1 MKRRFIPIL
10 TFEAVKIM
18 LYGVPLFPWWKSYL
32 RRKKL
37 NIINKKP
44 ERSTIFRDEL

>member
-1 MKRRFIPIL
+1 MRRRFILIL

-18 LYGVPLFPWWKSYL
+18 LYEVPLFHWWKSYL

-44 ERSTIFRDEL
+44 ERNTIFRDEL